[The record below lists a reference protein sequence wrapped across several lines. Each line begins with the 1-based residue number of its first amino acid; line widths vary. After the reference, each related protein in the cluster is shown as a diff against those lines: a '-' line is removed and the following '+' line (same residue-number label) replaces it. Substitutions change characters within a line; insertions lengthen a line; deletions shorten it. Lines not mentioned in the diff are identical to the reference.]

1 MLCYISVGHYAAG
14 RGLTE
19 LKGKRKREEG
29 KRKEGERG
37 DDGEGQGLE

>member
-19 LKGKRKREEG
+19 LKGKRK
-29 KRKEGERG
+29 EGERG